1 MKNRVFLIVLAT
13 LLLIATGVVA
23 YGCQPTSV
31 EKPIPP
37 DPFTTTWYLGEG
49 QRTVT
54 FSGDSAGHI
63 AGQHSDFEL
72 RLDNNS
78 PDERWQDEYCIFLT
92 DDSSIILEIAHAP
105 FDISPSGSFHTSVPV
120 TFPGELDGPYGMS
133 VLIPD
138 RVAMVTTIWIG
149 EETPVSA
156 GPWPDIRTC
165 PAYLTEEWSRDLAEE
180 FVRNSPTFAF
190 DGIAESLELTAT
202 AVFTK
207 KIISANAPAEDEI
220 RGWEFTFRF
229 ESRHAGYGDRT
240 GQMLSQVITPHEA
253 VITVE
258 QGKVISAI
266 MDGKWDILR
275 QSMLD

>member
-23 YGCQPTSV
+23 YGCQPTPV

-37 DPFTTTWYLGEG
+37 DPFTATWYLGEG
-49 QRTVT
+49 QRTFT

-92 DDSSIILEIAHAP
+92 DDSSIILEIVHAP

-156 GPWPDIRTC
+156 GPWPDICTC
-165 PAYLTEEWSRDLAEE
+165 PAYLTEEWGRDLAEE

-190 DGIAESLELTAT
+190 DGIEDTLKLEETLYPDIENAWQF
-202 AVFTK
+202 VFQ
-207 KIISANAPAEDEI
+207 
-220 RGWEFTFRF
+220 F

-275 QSMLD
+275 QSMPD